1 LPDFQA
7 EIKSKFNPQPTEM
20 MTEINKWVSA
30 FCGIYVLWSGEGIE
44 TIKFAIN
51 HELFVFHLGGLSL
64 LSCLGHFIIYR
75 MIKSFKQHIVPFVI
89 TTRKVFTV
97 CISLVFY
104 RHKTH
109 MGQILGIMI
118 VLGVV
123 IYEFYSEL
131 VVLKKIAIKNQRTPE
146 VEYEF

>member
-1 LPDFQA
+1 
-7 EIKSKFNPQPTEM
+7 
-20 MTEINKWVSA
+20 
-30 FCGIYVLWSGEGIE
+30 
-44 TIKFAIN
+44 
-51 HELFVFHLGGLSL
+51 
-64 LSCLGHFIIYR
+64 

-104 RHKTH
+104 KHKTH
-109 MGQILGIMI
+109 MGQMIRIMI

-131 VVLKKIAIKNQRTPE
+131 VVSRKITLKN
-146 VEYEF
+146 